1 MLIDLI
7 ELDSESA
14 TYNSI
19 WVLEISPMERPEG

>member
-7 ELDSESA
+7 ALLSESA

-19 WVLEISPMERPEG
+19 LEFDIMPKLKPEG